1 MRNRR
6 VNSPQTQFSAP
17 AVSCVLLV
25 STQREEHVVCV
36 HEHDGAGARSL
47 CPSRPAWYQRTGN
60 QGSAALRLLVNKN
73 VRDFVESDKKK
84 SHADR
89 VGIIIVE
96 RLNERNGGA
105 VLFSKRTR
113 TPLDKRDV
121 AANAVR
127 VREGLV
133 GQTWMGKHGLER

>member
-1 MRNRR
+1 M
-6 VNSPQTQFSAP
+6 
-17 AVSCVLLV
+17 
-25 STQREEHVVCV
+25 
-36 HEHDGAGARSL
+36 
-47 CPSRPAWYQRTGN
+47 
-60 QGSAALRLLVNKN
+60 
-73 VRDFVESDKKK
+73 KKVIR
-84 SHADR
+84 ADR
-89 VGIIIVE
+89 VGICTMFE
-96 RLNERNGGA
+96 RMDERNGGA